1 MRLFCAVNYMNLTDI
16 VRNRHSCKA
25 FDATRKISAADWA
38 ELKTALV
45 NAPSATNAQPWRFIV
60 AQTDEGR
67 ARIMQSMVTPH
78 YLNNAAR
85 VRNASHTV
93 VLCGKKRLDAAHL
106 DAVLEAEDRIGR
118 FATPDIKAM
127 QKKGREFYANF
138 HREQGNEAEWFARQV
153 YIALG
158 FLLFGAAMLGM
169 DACTMEG
176 FDAEALDR
184 ELGLHESGET
194 ALVVVALGYRAA
206 DDFNASLP
214 KSRLPEEAV
223 FAEI

>member
-1 MRLFCAVNYMNLTDI
+1 MNPTEI

-38 ELKTALV
+38 ELKTVLV
-45 NAPSATNAQPWRFIV
+45 NTPSATNAQPWRFIV

-67 ARIMQSMVTPH
+67 ARIMRSMSAPH
-78 YLNNAAR
+78 QIHNAAK
-85 VRNASHTV
+85 VQNASHTV

-106 DAVLEAEDRIGR
+106 ESVLEAEDKIGR
-118 FATPDIKAM
+118 FASPDIKAM
-127 QKKGREFYANF
+127 QKKGREFFLNL
-138 HREQGNEAEWFARQV
+138 HREKGSEAEWHARQV

-158 FLLFGAAMLGM
+158 FLLFGAAMLGI
-169 DACTMEG
+169 DACPSEG

-194 ALVVVALGYRAA
+194 ALVVVALGYRSA
-206 DDFNASLP
+206 DDFNATLP
-214 KSRLPEEAV
+214 KSRLPEALV
-223 FAEI
+223 WTEI